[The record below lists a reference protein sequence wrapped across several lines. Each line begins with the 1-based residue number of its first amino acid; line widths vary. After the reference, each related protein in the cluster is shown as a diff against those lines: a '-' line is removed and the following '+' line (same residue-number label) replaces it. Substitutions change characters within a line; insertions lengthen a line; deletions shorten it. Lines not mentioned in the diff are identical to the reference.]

1 MTDPCFVCKHM
12 ALSLGHVLV
21 LSRSLAPPPCYP
33 RFVIIA
39 LPVSPVM
46 LSLVSLFQ
54 SPCVRCLVWFIV
66 THCLTCGLYFC
77 RVITRVKSLF
87 VLLCDFSQVRVLLSV
102 CLFPSRCFPPRGFC
116 FPFLSVIN
124 LVCGASCL
132 RLSSSP
138 HPRDTM

>member
-54 SPCVRCLVWFIV
+54 SPCVRCLVRFIV
-66 THCLTCGLYFC
+66 AHCQTCGLYCC

-87 VLLCDFSQVRVLLSV
+87 ALLCVFSLVRVLLSV
-102 CLFPSRCFPPRGFC
+102 RLFLVAVFPLVGFV
-116 FPFLSVIN
+116 FPF
-124 LVCGASCL
+124 CQ
-132 RLSSSP
+132 
-138 HPRDTM
+138 